1 MYKSFDS
8 KSEIKVSDFGV
19 AKYLIANPRDGNTK
33 LYSAVGTPSY
43 IAPEVII
50 GKGYNE
56 KCDIW
61 SLGVILYIMICGYL
75 PFSISE
81 GEEVDHLYDKIL
93 KGKFEFPDKDWR
105 SVSSGA
111 KTLIRKLLVLE
122 PNERPSA
129 ETVLD
134 DEWLER
140 EI

>member
-1 MYKSFDS
+1 M
-8 KSEIKVSDFGV
+8 IGN
-19 AKYLIANPRDGNTK
+19 ARDGITK

-56 KCDIW
+56 KCDLW
-61 SLGVILYIMICGYL
+61 SLGVILYIMLCGYL
-75 PFSISE
+75 PFSIKE
-81 GEEVDHLYDKIL
+81 GEEVEHLYDKIL
-93 KGKFEFPDKDWR
+93 KGTFDFPEKDWR
-105 SVSSGA
+105 GVSSGA
-111 KTLIRKLLVLE
+111 KTLIRKLLVLD
-122 PNERPSA
+122 PNDRPSA